1 MAKEIKNSGR
11 DSIDFGTAEI
21 GLLFHSIFFPTLL
34 SMVFTSLLTVA
45 DGIFV
50 GKGVGSDA
58 LAAVNIV
65 APLFTFTT
73 GIALMFGAGVSIVS
87 SIHLA
92 KGNGKAADINVT
104 QALTVSPLLMA
115 AVAILLYFFRTPFL
129 LLMGCSDA
137 LMLLALDYLIPLL
150 PGTIF
155 MLLQNIGAF
164 VIRMDGAPNYASA
177 VGVIPG
183 VLNVFLDWL
192 FVFPLQMGV
201 AGSSLAT
208 TISCAIGAVMVAE
221 YMWRESRTV
230 HLYRLKISLT
240 SLRLTAR
247 NAGYMTRSGFPS
259 MLGELALSV
268 MMITGNYVFIQTL
281 GEDGVAAFSVACYL
295 YPIVFMINNAVA
307 QSAQPIISYNQGAGN
322 AVRVRDAF
330 ILSIRMAIFC
340 GILTTAILALG
351 AEPLVGLFLQEGTA
365 PHAIA
370 TAGLPLFAT
379 AAIFFAL
386 NIVFIG
392 YCQATEMNLQA
403 TLFMLLRGLVFLI
416 PAFMLMPK
424 LMDTQGMWL
433 AVPASELL
441 TLVVIVLTHKF
452 CL

>member
-11 DSIDFGTAEI
+11 DSIDFGTA
-21 GLLFHSIFFPTLL
+21 
-34 SMVFTSLLTVA
+34 
-45 DGIFV
+45 D
-50 GKGVGSDA
+50 
-58 LAAVNIV
+58 
-65 APLFTFTT
+65 
-73 GIALMFGAGVSIVS
+73 
-87 SIHLA
+87 
-92 KGNGKAADINVT
+92 NVT

-115 AVAILLYFFRTPFL
+115 AVVILLYFFRTPFL

-183 VLNVFLDWL
+183 VPNVFLDWL

-268 MMITGNYVFIQTL
+268 MMITRNYVFIQTL

-307 QSAQPIISYNQGAGN
+307 QSAQPIISYNQWHC
-322 AVRVRDAF
+322 
-330 ILSIRMAIFC
+330 LS
-340 GILTTAILALG
+340 
-351 AEPLVGLFLQEGTA
+351 
-365 PHAIA
+365 H
-370 TAGLPLFAT
+370 AGLPSRVECLERV
-379 AAIFFAL
+379 L
-386 NIVFIG
+386 G
-392 YCQATEMNLQA
+392 HLCQRVSISA
-403 TLFMLLRGLVFLI
+403 G
-416 PAFMLMPK
+416 
-424 LMDTQGMWL
+424 
-433 AVPASELL
+433 
-441 TLVVIVLTHKF
+441 
-452 CL
+452 